1 MTLLELFKL
10 LRKHLTLV
18 IALPI
23 VLAIATAG
31 VSWGLLQNQYT
42 ATVSVYVLSG
52 QGSEPSGNSAYT
64 DLTASQLMANDISAL
79 AKSETVQK
87 KTADSLGMS
96 SLDGYKISVESSTT
110 TRVIEISVTAGKADA
125 ASIVANEIAASLSSV
140 AQGVMGV
147 ESVNVV
153 DEAQV
158 PDSPSGPPRAMYT
171 AVAFL
176 AGIFLAVAIVV
187 LMDMLN
193 TRVRNPEEAEE
204 LLGVPVIG
212 RIPTIKG

>member
-10 LRKHLTLV
+10 LRKHLALV
-18 IALPI
+18 VVLPV

-31 VSWGLLQNQYT
+31 FSWGLMQNQYT
-42 ATVSVYVLSG
+42 ATVSVYVLTAKDDS
-52 QGSEPSGNSAYT
+52 STTAYN
-64 DLTASQLMANDISAL
+64 DLTASQLMANDIATL

-87 KTADSLGMS
+87 RTAEALGMS
-96 SLDGYKISVESSTT
+96 SLSGYKISVEAGTT
-110 TRVIEISVTAGKADA
+110 TRVISISVTAGKPDA
-125 ASIVANEIAASLSSV
+125 AAIVANEISTVLSTT
-140 AQGVMGV
+140 AQSVMGV

-153 DEAQV
+153 DAAEV
-158 PDSPSGPPRAMYT
+158 PTDPSGPPRAMYT

-187 LMDMLN
+187 VLDMLN

-204 LLGVPVIG
+204 LLGIPVIG

>member
-10 LRKHLTLV
+10 LRKHLALV
-18 IALPI
+18 VVLPV

-31 VSWGLLQNQYT
+31 FSWGLMQNQYT
-42 ATVSVYVLSG
+42 ATVSVYVLTAKDDAS
-52 QGSEPSGNSAYT
+52 SSSTTAYN
-64 DLTASQLMANDISAL
+64 DLTASQLMANDIATL

-87 KTADSLGMS
+87 RTAEALGMS
-96 SLDGYKISVESSTT
+96 SLSVIS
-110 TRVIEISVTAGKADA
+110 ISVTAGKPDA
-125 ASIVANEIAASLSSV
+125 AAIVANEISTVLSTT
-140 AQGVMGV
+140 AQSVMGV

-153 DEAQV
+153 DAAEV
-158 PDSPSGPPRAMYT
+158 PTDPSGPPRAMYT

-187 LMDMLN
+187 VLDMLN

-204 LLGVPVIG
+204 LLGIPVIG

>member
-10 LRKHLTLV
+10 LRKHLALV
-18 IALPI
+18 VALPV

-31 VSWGLLQNQYT
+31 FSWGLMQNQYT
-42 ATVSVYVLSG
+42 AKVSVYVLTSKDD
-52 QGSEPSGNSAYT
+52 GNSNTTAYN
-64 DLTASQLMANDISAL
+64 DLTASQLMANDIATL

-87 KTADSLGMS
+87 RTAESLGMS
-96 SLDGYKISVESSTT
+96 SLDGYKISVEAGTT
-110 TRVIEISVTAGKADA
+110 TRVISISVTAGKPDA
-125 ASIVANEIAASLSSV
+125 AAIVANEIATVLSTV
-140 AQGVMGV
+140 AQDVMGV

-153 DEAQV
+153 DTAQV
-158 PDSPSGPPRAMYT
+158 PTSPSGPPRTMYT

-187 LMDMLN
+187 LLDMLN

>member
-10 LRKHLTLV
+10 LRKHLALV
-18 IALPI
+18 VVLPV

-31 VSWGLLQNQYT
+31 FSWGLMQNQYT
-42 ATVSVYVLSG
+42 ATVSVYVLTAKDDAS
-52 QGSEPSGNSAYT
+52 SSSTTAYN
-64 DLTASQLMANDISAL
+64 DLNDIATL

-87 KTADSLGMS
+87 RTAEALGMS
-96 SLDGYKISVESSTT
+96 SLSGYKISVEAGTT
-110 TRVIEISVTAGKADA
+110 TRVISISVTAGKPDA
-125 ASIVANEIAASLSSV
+125 AAIVANEISTVLSTT
-140 AQGVMGV
+140 AQSVMGV

-153 DEAQV
+153 DAAEV
-158 PDSPSGPPRAMYT
+158 PTDPSGPPRAMYT

-187 LMDMLN
+187 VLDMLN

-204 LLGVPVIG
+204 LLGIPVIG